1 MHNGKINELKDV
13 MTFYE
18 DLPGKDAPNQNVKR
32 EQLDTLG
39 TMLKLE
45 FKNIN
50 TILEFLSA
58 LNDDKYDR
66 KIPASVPSG
75 LPVGGKIK

>member
-1 MHNGKINELKDV
+1 MHNGKIKELKEV

-18 DLPGKDAPNQNVKR
+18 DLPGKDVRNKNVKK
-32 EQLDTLG
+32 EQIDTLAR
-39 TMLKLE
+39 MLKLE
-45 FKNIN
+45 FRDIN
-50 TILEFLSA
+50 TILEFLST

-66 KIPASVPSG
+66 KIPARVPSG